1 MKAYC
6 ITVVSDDVSKKAY
19 ERLVKSSKHVAN
31 DFEIHMH
38 AASTPKWVRQHMKFL
53 KLEWTYPWEGERID
67 LKSGLTLKSYP
78 TKVREKRI
86 ACFLSHYQL
95 WENVIQNDEPILVL
109 EHDAMFHKKLEPEY
123 ILESDYDIIGI
134 NDPRGATRQ
143 SKEYYDKVTSNVQP
157 IIPVPRIDN
166 FNVPQGLAG
175 NSAYIIKP
183 NGAKQLIEATKK
195 YGAWPNDALMCYQII
210 EKLGV
215 TNKFYTRVQGLRST
229 TTL

>member
-19 ERLVKSSKHVAN
+19 ERLVKSSKHVSN

-53 KLEWTYPWEGERID
+53 NLEWTYPWEGERID

-134 NDPRGATRQ
+134 NDPRGATRK

>member
-6 ITVVSDDVSKKAY
+6 ITVVSSSFSTDAY
-19 ERLVKSSKHVAN
+19 DRLVKSSKDVGN
-31 DFEIHMH
+31 KFEIHMH
-38 AASTPKWVRQHMKFL
+38 AASTPKWVSAHMKYL
-53 KLEWTYPWEGERID
+53 RLEWTYPWEGERID
-67 LKSGLTLKSYP
+67 LKSGLTLKAYP

-95 WENVIQNDEPILVL
+95 WEKAIQDDEPILVL
-109 EHDAMFHKKLEPEY
+109 EHDALFERKLTPKY

-134 NDPRGATRQ
+134 NDPRGATRK
-143 SKEYYDKVTSNVQP
+143 SKEYYDKVTSSVKP
-157 IIPVPRIDN
+157 IVSVPRIDN

-215 TNKFYTRVQGLRST
+215 TNKFYTRVQGLEST